1 MMELRKANE
10 ILTTVSAFFAAR
22 PDPETVLELVD
33 ASGHQRR
40 AGSSRAAEKADAVV
54 NIPSARLN
62 CATSACKLFNSAIA
76 SSADFLVSAATVASV
91 SSRQRRSVSGA
102 PPRSL
107 ATCSTALVSDEYEPR
122 DSVSSLTAFALNSG
136 VYFVPFAMVPSS
148 PIELEEGRNV
158 DNGYA
163 GLADRR

>member
-1 MMELRKANE
+1 N
-10 ILTTVSAFFAAR
+10 
-22 PDPETVLELVD
+22 
-33 ASGHQRR
+33 
-40 AGSSRAAEKADAVV
+40 
-54 NIPSARLN
+54 LN
-62 CATSACKLFNSAIA
+62 N
-76 SSADFLVSAATVASV
+76 
-91 SSRQRRSVSGA
+91 RQRDHGRPLKPQVLQ
-102 PPRSL
+102 PPLES
-107 ATCSTALVSDEYEPR
+107 ACSTALVSDEYEPR